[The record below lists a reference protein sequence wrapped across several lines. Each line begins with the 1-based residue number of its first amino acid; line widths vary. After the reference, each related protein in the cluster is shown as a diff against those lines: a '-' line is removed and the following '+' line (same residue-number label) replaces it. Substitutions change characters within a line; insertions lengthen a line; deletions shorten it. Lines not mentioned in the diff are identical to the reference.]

1 MSNYLSGDKHEKMVR
16 LKSEGHSLS
25 EIARLIPCSRNTV
38 MKHLDSEAVKALT
51 YKGGPVLDIDIRDDE
66 SLARVLIKAME
77 QGGSAQQ
84 VQAVIAALK
93 LRAEQ
98 TSGNPASEPMTEEED
113 VEFKRYLREDVYTDM
128 CNECREKAVNKQVIA
143 AAPAETVN

>member
-16 LKSEGHSLS
+16 LKAEGHSLS

-128 CNECREKAVNKQVIA
+128 CNECRDKAVNKQVIA
-143 AAPAETVN
+143 ATAETVN